1 MSVNKVLNFVNSYKK
16 ANTYIIELNE
26 LDILIIDLGNYPI
39 TKLVEWIT
47 LHKKNVRGLIL
58 THEHADHCYGVD
70 SLRSRIEF
78 TLFCSEK
85 CEVNMRNPIQNL
97 SRYIEEFETFGVQT
111 EATIIKEGQV
121 INFDGFYITVMETP
135 GHSPGSIC
143 LLANNIAFTGDTLL
157 NGVESPLSF
166 PHSDKKEYQISKNR
180 LLDTLTPQIKIYP
193 GHGVPFNS
201 VI

>member
-1 MSVNKVLNFVNSYKK
+1 
-16 ANTYIIELNE
+16 
-26 LDILIIDLGNYPI
+26 
-39 TKLVEWIT
+39 
-47 LHKKNVRGLIL
+47 
-58 THEHADHCYGVD
+58 
-70 SLRSRIEF
+70 LRSRIEF

-97 SRYIEEFETFGVQT
+97 SRYIEKFETFGVQT

-143 LLANNIAFTGDTLL
+143 LLANNIVFTGDTLL